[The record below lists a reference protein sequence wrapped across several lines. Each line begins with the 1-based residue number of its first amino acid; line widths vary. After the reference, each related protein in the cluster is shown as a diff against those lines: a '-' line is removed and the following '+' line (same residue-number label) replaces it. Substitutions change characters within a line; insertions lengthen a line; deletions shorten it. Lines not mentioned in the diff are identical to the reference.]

1 MRDVCGVQG
10 EQGWGGASLARR
22 YAWVEFQMDLSPS
35 LMLVLLWNGELLLS
49 RCEQHD
55 STLESSITV
64 LDILHY
70 YACRVLVTDCC
81 NCILWITNICSVP
94 RCPRQHVPGVS
105 AHLVPVLLEAGLAVT
120 GGEVSGVVHHL
131 QLAEDASARQHVH
144 LHLLHHLHSE
154 HRQLSWDIL
163 FIKVWANAATS
174 KQWLIFL
181 LSPII

>member
-81 NCILWITNICSVP
+81 NCILWITNICSVS
-94 RCPRQHVPGVS
+94 RCPWQHVPVS
-105 AHLVPVLLEAGLAVT
+105 PLTWCQSSSKLGWPSLVGKYPVSCTTCSSRKMPPLGSTSIFTSFTTFTLNTDNWAGIFCFQKC
-120 GGEVSGVVHHL
+120 EQMQQHPNSG
-131 QLAEDASARQHVH
+131 
-144 LHLLHHLHSE
+144 
-154 HRQLSWDIL
+154 
-163 FIKVWANAATS
+163 
-174 KQWLIFL
+174 
-181 LSPII
+181 